1 MFGFEGSINEKI
13 ELPFGGQLVRGC
25 LCHRHAL
32 AAQVR
37 VVLVSRGSET
47 ETLMQATPGFVAVG
61 GDATTALY
69 ERVGKREL

>member
-1 MFGFEGSINEKI
+1 
-13 ELPFGGQLVRGC
+13 
-25 LCHRHAL
+25 
-32 AAQVR
+32 